1 MNIFIKELVLK
12 FKQSVEIISFSRVS
26 CFYGKMGSGKSS
38 IAKLI
43 DYCLGGDLDYSP
55 ALQNEFVSAKLFLS
69 INETPLEIERVRDSN
84 KIIAAFKYNDDDLQL
99 VLPARIADGE
109 VMPDTGIEN
118 LSDLIF
124 KLAGV
129 TPPRVRKSKI
139 KEDSKLERL
148 SIRDI
153 LWYCYLDQDSFDSS
167 FFNLDLTAHP
177 FRRLKSKNV
186 LRFIIGF
193 HQEKV
198 AELEIEYQEISD
210 ERRALEASAKS
221 LINILTEI
229 GFESE
234 QGIEEHIEK
243 LNNELQKSTQNIKI
257 IREEAEQERPS
268 HVVDEFRTKATI
280 IFREIESLEAAL
292 GDIESTIRDDQ
303 RHLNELKMLTVKL
316 ERSAAARAV
325 LSGVDFTACPR
336 CAKYLPVREAQ
347 FCPVCGTVESEILT
361 EGDNTVLATDV
372 SDRVKELEDS
382 ISRHNIQMNRMN
394 RKLLGLYNEK
404 EELDAKINEQ
414 MNRYDSAYL
423 SMALESERKVA
434 EINQN
439 IKDLQNIIKLPKQ
452 VSKNQRQAD
461 ELAVNQKSKF
471 SELKEARKTAEADTK
486 NLRKLENLFLDC
498 LLRSRVDGIKKKDKA
513 NIKSPNFLPEIISSG
528 SGELAVAS
536 FSNLSSGGKKNL
548 FKACFALAFHRLA
561 NEIDALLPNFLIID
575 SPMKNISEREN
586 RDQFEGFA
594 NLIYELASDEL
605 ANYQF
610 IIIDKEFFAPKGDF
624 NIDLFSRH
632 MTPDDDDN
640 PPLISYYRGL

>member
-12 FKQSVEIISFSRVS
+12 FKQSDEIISFSRVS

-55 ALQNEFVSAKLFLS
+55 VLQNEFVSAKLFLS

-84 KIIAAFKYNDDDLQL
+84 KIIAAFKYKDDDLQL
-99 VLPARIADGE
+99 VLPAKIAAGE
-109 VMPDTGIEN
+109 VMPDPGIEN

-148 SIRDI
+148 SIRDL

-177 FRRLKSKNV
+177 FKRLKSKDV

-198 AELEIEYQEISD
+198 AELEIKYQEISD

-234 QGIEEHIEK
+234 QEIEEHIEK

-257 IREEAEQERPS
+257 IREEAEQEKPS
-268 HVVDEFRTKATI
+268 HVVDELRTKAKI

-292 GDIESTIRDDQ
+292 DDIESTIRDDQ

-325 LSGVDFTACPR
+325 LSGVEFTACPR
-336 CAKYLPVREAQ
+336 CAKHLTDRDAQ
-347 FCPVCGTVESEILT
+347 FCPVCGTVESENLA
-361 EGDNTVLATDV
+361 EGDNEVLATDIT
-372 SDRVKELEDS
+372 DRIKELKDS
-382 ISRHNIQMNRMN
+382 ISRHDIQKNRMSK
-394 RKLLGLYNEK
+394 KLIELNNEK
-404 EELDAKINEQ
+404 EGLDVKINEL

-439 IKDLQNIIKLPKQ
+439 IKDLQNIIKLHKQ

-461 ELAVNQKSKF
+461 ELAVIQKSKF
-471 SELKEARKTAEADTK
+471 SELKEARKAAEADTK
-486 NLRKLENLFLDC
+486 NLRKLEKLFLDC
-498 LLRSRVDGIKKKDKA
+498 LLRSRVDGIKEEDKA

-586 RDQFEGFA
+586 RDQFEGFT

-610 IIIDKEFFAPKGDF
+610 IIIDKEFFPPKGDF

-632 MTPDDDDN
+632 MTPDDDNN